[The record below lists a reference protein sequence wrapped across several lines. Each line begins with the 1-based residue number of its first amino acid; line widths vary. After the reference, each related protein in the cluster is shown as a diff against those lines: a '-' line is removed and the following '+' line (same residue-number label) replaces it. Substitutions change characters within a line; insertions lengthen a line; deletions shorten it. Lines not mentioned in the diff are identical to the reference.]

1 MDTKRSSET
10 SVITNK
16 HGIISKKTEIITYNA
31 ATSHTESVVKS
42 IDDDDDDDDHKH

>member
-1 MDTKRSSET
+1 METKRSSET

-31 ATSHTESVVKS
+31 VKTSHAESVVKS
-42 IDDDDDDDDHKH
+42 IDDDDDHKN